1 MEGEGQE
8 GERNPC
14 EVASQGGG
22 GGRERA
28 RRRGGGGFDSGIG
41 RMVKKSSNG
50 EEAKSPVEKMRRKTH
65 LPRDWQ
71 GLIRLPWLENFYE
84 TLYASNERGIY
95 IPYTVVFQY
104 RRIYA
109 AYFTDSDGYVQK
121 IDKIADLGPE
131 QVKQNKLSP
140 PLLLLLRLLLRT
152 SLPLVLQL
160 LQSIRRGP
168 PGAQRNSTA
177 MASLTSL

>member
-1 MEGEGQE
+1 
-8 GERNPC
+8 
-14 EVASQGGG
+14 
-22 GGRERA
+22 
-28 RRRGGGGFDSGIG
+28 
-41 RMVKKSSNG
+41 MVKNSKKDD
-50 EEAKSPVEKMRRKTH
+50 EVKSPVEKMRRRTH

-121 IDKIADLGPE
+121 IDKIADLGPD
-131 QVKQNKLSP
+131 QV
-140 PLLLLLRLLLRT
+140 
-152 SLPLVLQL
+152 
-160 LQSIRRGP
+160 
-168 PGAQRNSTA
+168 RN
-177 MASLTSL
+177 LKP